1 MTRPAAMAAGA
12 CGAAMLALLAAGGCQ
27 VMGIVGAV
35 SGQLERAK
43 KIEVLAEYDGLRNR
57 SVAVVVQSD
66 LSLLYE
72 HPTVAPNVA
81 ANLSG
86 RIAAE
91 VEGAKVLDPRV
102 VLQWQWQT
110 PNWTALPYGEVAEE
124 LGVER
129 VVVVDI
135 HEYRLHP
142 PGNSWLWDGVAGAT
156 IGVIERGGFEHDEFA
171 ETFSVVEKFPDME
184 GVAKDSANARQIET
198 GLLSKFIQRI
208 AWLFYDHIEDKYPS

>member
-1 MTRPAAMAAGA
+1 MVA
-12 CGAAMLALLAAGGCQ
+12 
-27 VMGIVGAV
+27 AV

-43 KIEVLAEYDGLRNR
+43 KIEVLAEYEGLRHR

-81 ANLSG
+81 ANLAA
-86 RIAAE
+86 RISAE
-91 VEGAKVLDPRV
+91 VEGARVLDPRA

-110 PNWTALPYGEVAEE
+110 PNWTSLPYGQIAEE

-156 IGVIERGGFEHDEFA
+156 VGIIERGGFEVDEFA
-171 ETFSVVEKFPDME
+171 QTYSVFEKFPDME
-184 GVAKDSANARQIET
+184 GVARDSANARQVET
-198 GLLSKFIQRI
+198 GLLTKFIQRV
-208 AWLFYDHIEDKYPS
+208 AWLFYDHLEDKYPQ

>member
-1 MTRPAAMAAGA
+1 MRLRPSVAPL
-12 CGAAMLALLAAGGCQ
+12 LALLAASLAGGGCQ
-27 VMGIVGAV
+27 VMGMVAAV

-43 KIEVLAEYDGLRNR
+43 KIEVLAEYEGLRHR

-81 ANLSG
+81 ANLAA
-86 RIAAE
+86 RISAE
-91 VEGAKVLDPRV
+91 VEGARVLDPRA

-110 PNWTALPYGEVAEE
+110 PNWTSLPYGQIAEE

-156 IGVIERGGFEHDEFA
+156 VGIIERGGFEVDEFA
-171 ETFSVVEKFPDME
+171 QTYSVFEKFPDME
-184 GVAKDSANARQIET
+184 GVARDSANARQVET
-198 GLLSKFIQRI
+198 GLLTKFIQRV
-208 AWLFYDHIEDKYPS
+208 AWLFYDHLEDKYPQ

>member
-1 MTRPAAMAAGA
+1 MAAAAFAG
-12 CGAAMLALLAAGGCQ
+12 AMLGAFAAGGCQ

-86 RIAAE
+86 KIAAE

-184 GVAKDSANARQIET
+184 GVARDSANARQIET

>member
-1 MTRPAAMAAGA
+1 MVSLRPSVALLPLLLAGA
-12 CGAAMLALLAAGGCQ
+12 VAGGGCQ
-27 VMGIVGAV
+27 VMGMVAAV

-43 KIEVLAEYDGLRNR
+43 KVEVLAEYDGLRHR
-57 SVAVVVQSD
+57 SVAIVVQSD

-81 ANLSG
+81 ANLAA
-86 RIAAE
+86 RISAE
-91 VEGAKVLDPRV
+91 VEGARVLDPRA

-110 PNWTALPYGEVAEE
+110 PNWTSLPYGQIAEE

-156 IGVIERGGFEHDEFA
+156 VGIIERGGFEVDEFA
-171 ETFSVVEKFPDME
+171 HTYSVFEKFPDME
-184 GVAKDSANARQIET
+184 GVARDSANARQVET
-198 GLLSKFIQRI
+198 GLLTKFIQRV
-208 AWLFYDHIEDKYPS
+208 AWLFYDHLEDKYPR

>member
-1 MTRPAAMAAGA
+1 VRLCPSVAPV
-12 CGAAMLALLAAGGCQ
+12 LVLLAASLAGGGCQ
-27 VMGIVGAV
+27 VMGMVAAV

-43 KIEVLAEYDGLRNR
+43 KIEVLAEYEGLRHR

-81 ANLSG
+81 ANLAA
-86 RIAAE
+86 RISAE
-91 VEGAKVLDPRV
+91 VEGARVLDPRA

-110 PNWTALPYGEVAEE
+110 PNWTSLPYGQIAEE

-156 IGVIERGGFEHDEFA
+156 VGIIERGGFEVDEFA
-171 ETFSVVEKFPDME
+171 QTYSVFEKFPDME
-184 GVAKDSANARQIET
+184 GVARDSANARQIET
-198 GLLSKFIQRI
+198 GLLTKFIQRV
-208 AWLFYDHIEDKYPS
+208 AWLFYDHLEDKYPR